1 MIVNSKKIDQ
11 TKAIPDGF
19 RLLKCEISRCTF
31 KKKVEFTEMQVKE
44 WDRKVVSKPEKSM
57 LEAKCEKML
66 RNPYQGAKTL
76 LESYTLPFGK
86 NLWLVPDELWE
97 YIMQELETYQRRMH
111 QALTHIIINYDS
123 LKEEWA
129 VQCENNPNLPNGFGD
144 IIREQAFSI
153 GYITEQVKFI
163 IEPHVSITTELG
175 KGVVHQM
182 SKEADTYAKTLME
195 KARENN
201 GKVKLIKT
209 SIDKMVDMRK
219 RLNAMRR
226 LDERIIPAIKAIDKW
241 IGSIPSNG
249 VASTENAHDLIA
261 LLGLLSKPELLNIQE
276 IELDDPEETT
286 STTVEEE
293 QEMALEDKIPPATMQ
308 SVADEF
314 AFF

>member
-1 MIVNSKKIDQ
+1 M
-11 TKAIPDGF
+11 
-19 RLLKCEISRCTF
+19 
-31 KKKVEFTEMQVKE
+31 
-44 WDRKVVSKPEKSM
+44 
-57 LEAKCEKML
+57 
-66 RNPYQGAKTL
+66 
-76 LESYTLPFGK
+76 
-86 NLWLVPDELWE
+86 
-97 YIMQELETYQRRMH
+97 
-111 QALTHIIINYDS
+111 
-123 LKEEWA
+123 
-129 VQCENNPNLPNGFGD
+129 
-144 IIREQAFSI
+144 
-153 GYITEQVKFI
+153 
-163 IEPHVSITTELG
+163 SITTELG